1 MRGGGGGLKAGP
13 GRRVR
18 REKGGPAAVR
28 GGLSGRC
35 GGTLQGLR
43 RGRCME

>member
-1 MRGGGGGLKAGP
+1 MKYFSILWISRRTGHVRGGGGGLKAGP

-28 GGLSGRC
+28 G
-35 GGTLQGLR
+35 
-43 RGRCME
+43 